1 MTGKYE
7 SRRTASNTYFV
18 SLCLFPVKKLF
29 ENFLAAVSNDEL
41 THKYKG
47 FTVMTEDER
56 YESLRHCRYV
66 DEVICDAPWAV
77 TPDFIELHKVCR
89 VAVITNL

>member
-1 MTGKYE
+1 MTNYLV
-7 SRRTASNTYFV
+7 NIFYFKI
-18 SLCLFPVKKLF
+18 CFF
-29 ENFLAAVSNDEL
+29 TVSNDDL

-66 DEVICDAPWAV
+66 DEVVRDAPWAI
-77 TPDFIELHKVCR
+77 TPDFIELHKV
-89 VAVITNL
+89 

>member
-1 MTGKYE
+1 MNPAELYV
-7 SRRTASNTYFV
+7 SNTYFV
-18 SLCLFPVKKLF
+18 SLKKNFLKI
-29 ENFLAAVSNDEL
+29 NFLAAVSNDEL

-66 DEVICDAPWAV
+66 DEVICDAPWEV